1 MESKELTFEEFMK
14 KSEFE
19 VTNKLI
25 EIFQIV
31 AEKDGFKA
39 NEIGTGADI
48 TEEIIENEISMEK
61 IDVESLLFLIYK
73 EWKRWYYR

>member
-19 VTNKLI
+19 VTNKLK

-31 AEKDGFKA
+31 EEKDGFKA
-39 NEIGTGADI
+39 NEIGTGAV
-48 TEEIIENEISMEK
+48 K
-61 IDVESLLFLIYK
+61 
-73 EWKRWYYR
+73 